1 MAGAARQSA
10 SRWYKGN
17 LHAHSINSDGD
28 SPPYDL
34 VAWYKRNGYHFL
46 AITDHNTFT
55 DPAPFD
61 TNPNDDF
68 LVIGAEEITNARTIH
83 VNAIGISRVI
93 TPHKD
98 GTVTD
103 LLQSSIDAVREQAAV
118 PLINHPNFLWAFTA
132 AEMKPLTGV
141 ALLEIAS
148 GHPIVNHAGDGRVPS
163 TEQMWDELLTGGMRI
178 FAAAVDDSHHF
189 REEFGAARANPG
201 RAWVVVRAQALTRD
215 AIVAALDAGDF
226 YASNGPELR
235 DVRHEGSTLVVE
247 IAPSTGR
254 RRYRVVFVG
263 QNGRVLATSYDN
275 PARYTLRG
283 SESYVRARVE
293 DSNGLRAWTQPLF
306 DGDDDAR
313 YSSDASRQRPLADAA
328 QPVARERAAAVG
340 AERRRDQPG
349 LVPAEHTFAASA
361 LHVPEAGGPVVRCR
375 QRVFLVRTPDHCAD
389 HFRVPLEHAFAL
401 AGVRVPQT
409 KVH

>member
-1 MAGAARQSA
+1 MEEVPLLAQLQKTYSRTATIIGISIDTDIKLVDRTVKARKMTWPILADERGFDAPIPTAYHVQGTPDIFVLDGEGRILKRTSTATEIEAALQPIAAAAVRPAARQSA

-28 SPPYDL
+28 SPPDDL

-68 LVIGAEEITNARTIH
+68 LVIGAEEITNARTVH

-93 TPHKD
+93 APHKD

-103 LLQSSIDAVREQAAV
+103 LLQASIDAVRGQAAV
-118 PLINHPNFLWAFTA
+118 PIINHPNFLWAFTA
-132 AEMKPLTGV
+132 AEMKPLRGV

-163 TEQMWDELLTGGMRI
+163 TEEMWDGLLTGGMRI

-215 AIVAALDAGDF
+215 AIVAALDGGDF

-247 IAPSTGR
+247 IVPSTGR
-254 RRYRVVFVG
+254 RRYRVVFIG
-263 QNGRVLATSYDN
+263 QSGRVLATSYDN
-275 PARYTLRG
+275 PARYTLTG
-283 SESYVRARVE
+283 PEPYVRARVE

-306 DGDDDAR
+306 
-313 YSSDASRQRPLADAA
+313 
-328 QPVARERAAAVG
+328 
-340 AERRRDQPG
+340 RR
-349 LVPAEHTFAASA
+349 
-361 LHVPEAGGPVVRCR
+361 
-375 QRVFLVRTPDHCAD
+375 
-389 HFRVPLEHAFAL
+389 
-401 AGVRVPQT
+401 
-409 KVH
+409 